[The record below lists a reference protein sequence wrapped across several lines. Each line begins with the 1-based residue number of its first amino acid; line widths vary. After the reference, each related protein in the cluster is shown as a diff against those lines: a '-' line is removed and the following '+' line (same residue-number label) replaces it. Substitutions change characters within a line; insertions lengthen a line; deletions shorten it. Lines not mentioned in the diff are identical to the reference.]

1 MAREKKQPIMYSREE
16 IKGPATFA
24 VAMGIVLVVC
34 SLLLIAVGLIELFS
48 GNGVR
53 YLVFAFGGGA
63 LLTGLFA
70 FYLARKLYQRSQ
82 PDEEMVKEF
91 KETLKDKAK

>member
-1 MAREKKQPIMYSREE
+1 MTREKKPPATFSREE
-16 IKGPATFA
+16 IQGPATFSI
-24 VAMGIVLVVC
+24 VMGVILVICGLMLV
-34 SLLLIAVGLIELFS
+34 IVGLIELFS

-70 FYLARKLYQRSQ
+70 FYLARKLYQRSR
-82 PDEEMVKEF
+82 PEAEILADIKARLKE
-91 KETLKDKAK
+91 K